1 MKMNKILFIF
11 SIMMVLIFGM
21 SLISASTNDNLTMAG
36 AENDL
41 VIEDIDTESY
51 SSLNVLGVQS
61 QDEIESSQDSY
72 IINQRNYKMYF
83 DNEGVLKDE
92 YGGKIL
98 TFNGEFTDKGVL
110 TINSDNTKI
119 TGRNTLFNNTVFN
132 IKADGV
138 MLTNLKFVLNE
149 SFKNNANA
157 GIYVTGDNVT
167 VYNIDMTYDT
177 PSDVDAIGVYS
188 YDNNCFKLINSSFN
202 YIGHAFH
209 NGRNYPVLLYY
220 SDNAYICGNNI
231 NSTVPLREIDHGSF
245 YGDKIASFAA
255 GYSQNLQFT
264 SNNVYAD
271 INFGEYQNGVKYPT
285 LSSVYIYACDNA
297 TVNKNNIK
305 VEDSYTRK
313 NTANYLYALDVYR
326 LNDMTVVEN
335 NIDVFTYGGYGR
347 DGTAYP
353 IQITGPVNNM
363 KVAYNYLHS
372 VSNGP
377 NIGIYSQNFNGAT
390 QIDIISN
397 FINITGKA
405 STDIWSL
412 VAGIEVQDS
421 DDRIL
426 NNTIIVDTVGGYKA
440 GDRIYGISY
449 SQGTN
454 GNHKYDIRY
463 NNVKVP
469 GPIAISLNQGTASTT
484 SDTNVMYNILVTGV
498 GEGGDRAV
506 SIGGNGQN
514 NVIRYNTNGADT
526 IRHMT
531 ERDIPSW
538 LKNYYNGG
546 NGKGNGLDISWLNTG
561 DNTGNGLGNGEGS
574 GNTINGKGQGN
585 GLTIKS
591 KVNGNN
597 RNPSTSDA
605 ARGDSNST
613 RYTYGESGI
622 NIASASSSA
631 GSGSS
636 SSSSPSES
644 KAYEITKQIQELDE
658 INYIQTI
665 IGIILVLILLIIG
678 YKEKEHTKEEY

>member
-1 MKMNKILFIF
+1 MKMNRILFIF
-11 SIMMVLIFGM
+11 SIVMVLIFGM

-41 VIEDIDTESY
+41 VIEDINTESY

-92 YGGKIL
+92 YGSKIL

-132 IKADGV
+132 IKANGV

-177 PSDVDAIGVYS
+177 PGDVDAIGVYS
-188 YDNNCFKLINSSFN
+188 YDNTGFKLINSSFN

-220 SDNAYICGNNI
+220 SDNANIYGNSI

-305 VEDSYTRK
+305 VEDLYTRK
-313 NTANYLYALDVYR
+313 NSANYLYALDVHR
-326 LNDMTVVEN
+326 LNNMTVVEN

-353 IQITGPVNNM
+353 MQITGPAFNL

-372 VSNGP
+372 ISNGP
-377 NIGIYSQNFNGAT
+377 NIGIYSQNYYGPT

-405 STDIWSL
+405 GSDVYEL

-421 DDRIL
+421 NDRIL

-454 GNHKYDIRY
+454 GNHKYDIKY
-463 NNVKVP
+463 NKVKVP
-469 GPIAISLNQGTASTT
+469 GPIAISLNQGLESTT
-484 SDTNVMYNILVTGV
+484 SDTNVMYNILVTGI
-498 GEGGDRAV
+498 GEGGDKAV
-506 SIGGNGQN
+506 SIGGTGQN
-514 NVIRYNTNGADT
+514 NIVRYNTNGADT
-526 IRHMT
+526 IRHMS

-538 LKNYYNGG
+538 LKNYNSGG
-546 NGKGNGLDISWLNTG
+546 NGNGNGVDLSWLNTG
-561 DNTGNGLGNGEGS
+561 NNAGNGLGNGEGS
-574 GNTINGKGQGN
+574 GNSLNGKGQGN

-591 KVNGNN
+591 NVNGNN
-597 RNPSTSDA
+597 INPSTSDA
-605 ARGDSNST
+605 VRGDANST
-613 RYTYGESGI
+613 RYTHGESGI
-622 NIASASSSA
+622 SIASASSSA

-665 IGIILVLILLIIG
+665 IGIIIVLILLIIG